1 MNAKALKKVR
11 LQRRK
16 HRVRRNIFG
25 TPERP
30 RLTVFRSV
38 HHISA
43 QLIDDTT
50 GRTVC
55 SAGTKTKAL
64 AGQVKNGGNCKAA
77 ALVGQVLAE
86 QAVMHGIKQVAF
98 DRNGRRYHGRIK
110 ALAEAARKTGLVF

>member
-1 MNAKALKKVR
+1 MNARALKKVR

-64 AGQVKNGGNCKAA
+64 ADQVKNGGNCKAA